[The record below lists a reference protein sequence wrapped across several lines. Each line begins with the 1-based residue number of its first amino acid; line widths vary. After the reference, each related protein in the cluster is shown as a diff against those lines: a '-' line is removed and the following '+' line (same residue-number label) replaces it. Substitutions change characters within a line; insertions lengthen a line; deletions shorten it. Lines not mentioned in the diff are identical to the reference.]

1 MRRIWCH
8 SVAALSASIAFIALD
23 ASMHALAQA
32 TLAGQHDDLLLA
44 RGLMAEAIGVARR
57 LQERGV
63 EVVISRGATAALV
76 AQALPDLS
84 VVDLSTSALDLL
96 TALEKGRR
104 EAAHVAVVAFPAMT
118 GGAAEMGA
126 MLGLRVTVREPAR
139 EEEFEAQILAARE
152 LGAELV
158 VGGYVAVG
166 ASQRLG
172 IPYVAVET
180 SAPSILAAV
189 EEARRI
195 VHARSVER
203 AKGALLRTVLASTD
217 NGILAVD
224 AQGCVTLVNPVAAEM
239 LRIDAH
245 EAPGRPVKAL
255 WPGAD
260 IEPVLA
266 SGKPAL
272 RQLHRVSAREVL
284 CNKLPIRAGD
294 TIVGAVVSLH
304 DVRQIQR
311 MEATVRRRSL
321 ETGHVA
327 SARLEDILGT
337 SAPLRGALT
346 MARDFAAT
354 TATVL
359 IQGETGTG
367 KELFAQGIHNASA
380 RADGPFVAVNCAALP
395 GQLLESELFGYVPGA
410 FTGASPK
417 GKPGLFELAHGG
429 TIFLDEI
436 AEIDPATQGRLLR
449 VLQEHKVMRLGSDQ
463 VVSVNLRVV
472 AATNKPLL
480 EMVEQGSFRDDLYY
494 RLNVL
499 QLRLP
504 PLRERGADVALIARA
519 ALAAMQPGPLR
530 RRLADDAVEVLQQH
544 AWPGNVRELQNV
556 LSRLVATVPDELV
569 RARHVRPLLVDTR
582 SRLRSHLP
590 DPAEQ
595 IGEALARSHGRV
607 AEAAALLG
615 VSRSTLWRRMR
626 RLEGR

>member
-337 SAPLRGALT
+337 SAPLREALT